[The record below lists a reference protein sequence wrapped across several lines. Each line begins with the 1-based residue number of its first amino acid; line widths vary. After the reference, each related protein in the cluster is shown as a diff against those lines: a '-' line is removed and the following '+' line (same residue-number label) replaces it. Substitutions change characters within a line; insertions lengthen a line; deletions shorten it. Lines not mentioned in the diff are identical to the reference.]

1 MSVFPIGG
9 QARRL
14 PLLIAVASTLV
25 IAACGSASSSSSSSS
40 GSSASS
46 SSSSSSG
53 STSSSSFVPITFSL
67 DFSYDGLHSP
77 FIVAQD
83 KGWYKDA
90 GINVTI
96 EPSGGSQDSLT
107 RIATGTAQVGVVA
120 STVALTGIAD
130 KHLPVKVVM
139 MLLQHDPS
147 ATETRKALN
156 ITTPAGLAGHTVA
169 TPPGSTEAQ
178 LFPALL
184 KANHVDPAKVNTV
197 SISTSAAKAS
207 LLAGKVDATNIF
219 GQVFSNETS
228 KVNIIYWYKFG
239 LTLYG
244 STVTANTSFL
254 AQHPQ
259 EMKTFLQVTLR
270 GLQYVVAHPAEAGTL
285 VAQRA
290 KGSAAF
296 FQEEVKAYL
305 PFYAPSAA
313 PNGPGS
319 MDDTKWQETEALN
332 IKYGVQKNT
341 VVPSQVYTNQYLP
354 NGGS

>member
-1 MSVFPIGG
+1 MSVFRIGS

-14 PLLIAVASTLV
+14 PLLIAVAATLV
-25 IAACGSASSSSSSSS
+25 VAACGSTSSSSSSSS
-40 GSSASS
+40 SS
-46 SSSSSSG
+46 
-53 STSSSSFVPITFSL
+53 VPITFSL
-67 DFSYDGLHSP
+67 DFAYDGLHAP

-83 KGWYKDA
+83 KGWYKAA

-107 RIATGTAQVGVVA
+107 RIATGRAQVGVVS

-130 KHLPVKVVM
+130 KNLPVKVAM
-139 MLLQHDPS
+139 MLLQHDAS
-147 ATETRKALN
+147 ATETRKVLN

-178 LFPALL
+178 FFPALL
-184 KANHVDPAKVNTV
+184 KANHVDPATV
-197 SISTSAAKAS
+197 KTASISTSAAKAS

-219 GQVFSNETS
+219 GQVFSNVTD
-228 KVNIIYWYKFG
+228 KVDIIYWSKFG
-239 LTLYG
+239 LDPYG

-254 AQHPQ
+254 DQHPQ

-270 GLQYVVAHPAEAGTL
+270 GLQYVMAHPDEAGTL

-290 KGSAAF
+290 AKAPAAF
-296 FQEEVKAYL
+296 FQGEVKAFL

-313 PNGPGS
+313 PHGPGS
-319 MDDTKWQETEALN
+319 MDDAKWQQTQALN
-332 IKYGVQKNT
+332 TQYGVQKSK
-341 VVPSQVYTNQYLP
+341 VSPSQVYTNQYLP
-354 NGGS
+354 KSGS